1 LENYKLK
8 NIVYDYSFSQAT
20 LEDIFLKFAKRQ
32 QNQEI

>member
-1 LENYKLK
+1 
-8 NIVYDYSFSQAT
+8 VYDYSFSQAT